1 MVFDGIFDGIGNR
14 DPLRYHQNTIMALT
28 DIQVKNAKP
37 KSTPIK
43 LSDGDWMYLLVQPN
57 GAKYW
62 RFNYR
67 FAGKQKTLALGTYPD
82 VSLGAARKKRTAARE
97 LLASDPPIDPMK
109 QRKDDRREEE
119 RLAEHT
125 FENIAREWWE
135 NKRGGWSSSHTTAV
149 LSRLERELF
158 PDLGA
163 RPLIEIA
170 APELLDVI
178 RRVERRGALE
188 LASKTLIIAGQVFRY
203 AIATGRATA
212 DVSRDLRGA
221 LKTREVNHYA
231 KLSEGELPEFL
242 RKLDTY
248 DGNALTRHA
257 LKMLMLT
264 FVRTGEL
271 RGALWTEFDLEKRE
285 WRIPGERMKMGVEHI
300 VPLSDQ
306 AVAILEK
313 IKTLSGNRDYVF
325 PNEHRP
331 QHFMS
336 ENTVLYALYR
346 MGYRGRATGHGFRAT
361 ASTILNEQG
370 WNADAIERQLA
381 HGEKDKIRAAYNTA
395 QYLPQRRKMMQHWAN
410 YLDKLKVGAKVI
422 PLRGNA
428 A

>member
-1 MVFDGIFDGIGNR
+1 M
-14 DPLRYHQNTIMALT
+14 PLT
-28 DIQVKNAKP
+28 DLHVKNAKP
-37 KSTPIK
+37 TNAPIK
-43 LSDGDWMYLLVQPN
+43 CSDGDGMYLLVQPN
-57 GAKYW
+57 GGKYW

-67 FAGKQKTLALGTYPD
+67 FAGKQKTLALGTYPE
-82 VSLGAARKKRTAARE
+82 VSLVSARKKRAVARE
-97 LLASDPPIDPMK
+97 LLAADPPVDPMM
-109 QRKDDRREEE
+109 QRKADRRENAQ
-119 RLAEHT
+119 RALHT

-135 NKRGGWSSSHTTAV
+135 TKRGGWSSSHTNAV
-149 LSRLERELF
+149 LSRLEKEVF

-163 RPLIEIA
+163 RPLADIT

-178 RRVERRGALE
+178 RSVERRGALE

-203 AIATGRATA
+203 AIATGRAKA

-242 RKLDTY
+242 RKLDDY
-248 DGNALTRHA
+248 DGNPLTQYA
-257 LKMLMLT
+257 IKLLVQT

-271 RGALWTEFDLEKRE
+271 RGALWTEIDFDKRE
-285 WRIPGERMKMGVEHI
+285 WRIPAERMKMGVEHI
-300 VPLSDQ
+300 VPLSSQ
-306 AVAILEK
+306 SITLLES
-313 IKTLSGNRDYVF
+313 IKTLSGNRSYVF

-381 HGEKDKIRAAYNTA
+381 HGEKDKVRAAYNSA
-395 QYLPQRRKMMQHWAN
+395 QYLPLRRKMMQHWAD
-410 YLDKLKVGAKVI
+410 YLDKVKRGAKVI
-422 PLRGNA
+422 PFRSNA
-428 A
+428 R

>member
-1 MVFDGIFDGIGNR
+1 M
-14 DPLRYHQNTIMALT
+14 PLT
-28 DIQVKNAKP
+28 DLQIKNAKP
-37 KSTPIK
+37 TSAPIK
-43 LSDGDWMYLLVQPN
+43 CSDGDGMYLLVQPN
-57 GAKYW
+57 GGKYW

-67 FAGKQKTLALGTYPD
+67 FAGKQKTLALGTYPE
-82 VSLGAARKKRTAARE
+82 VSLVSARRKRTVARE
-97 LLASDPPIDPMK
+97 LLAGDPPVDPMM
-109 QRKDDRREEE
+109 QRQADRREIAQ
-119 RLAEHT
+119 RTAHT

-135 NKRGGWSSSHTTAV
+135 TKRGGWSSSHTSAV
-149 LSRLERELF
+149 LSRLEKELF
-158 PDLGA
+158 PKLGA
-163 RPLIEIA
+163 RPLIEIP

-178 RRVERRGALE
+178 RSVERRGALE
-188 LASKTLIIAGQVFRY
+188 LASKALIIAGQVFRY
-203 AIATGRATA
+203 AIATGRAKA

-231 KLSEGELPEFL
+231 KLSESELPEFL
-242 RKLDTY
+242 KKLGTY
-248 DGNALTRHA
+248 DGNLLTRHA
-257 LKMLMLT
+257 LNMLILT

-271 RGALWTEFDLEKRE
+271 RGARWTEFDLDKCE

-300 VPLSDQ
+300 VPLSAQ
-306 AVAILEK
+306 TIALIGQ
-313 IKTLSGNRDYVF
+313 IKSLSAKRDYLF

-336 ENTVLYALYR
+336 ENTILYALYR

-370 WNADAIERQLA
+370 WNSDYIERQLA

-410 YLDKLKVGAKVI
+410 YLDKLKHGEKVI